1 MLLKQNGDINVR
13 TLLAWPVLVPS
24 AGFMHGDY
32 ADRTAHDNNSVHHS
46 NYFSEKEIE
55 NDK

>member
-32 ADRTAHDNNSVHHS
+32 ADRTAHDNNSVRHS